1 MSGNTHAPCQSHCIR
16 IRPPEP
22 RFMSPRVIPRLCLS
36 AALITPLGATAL
48 TTQPAPFTDA
58 PTGTPPASWVYTQ
71 INKDLP
77 GTDFS
82 IVQESTG
89 KVLRA
94 YSKSAASSLVYTLPD
109 AVTANTRLQW
119 RWKVS
124 EAVPKSAMAN
134 KATDD
139 YAARVYVFFDYDKS
153 RLPFT
158 DRVKI
163 DMARTLYGADL
174 PTAALCYVWGTADA
188 IGAIAPNPYTDRVR
202 MIVLQRGD
210 AKAGQW
216 IAESRDLAADFQA
229 AFGEPA
235 PAVTGIALGA
245 DTDNTGATVEA
256 RFGDL
261 QLVPIVQ

>member
-1 MSGNTHAPCQSHCIR
+1 MPH
-16 IRPPEP
+16 
-22 RFMSPRVIPRLCLS
+22 RFTLMLS
-36 AALITPLGATAL
+36 LAALALPLPANASPAQPTPFANAPVGA
-48 TTQPAPFTDA
+48 
-58 PTGTPPASWVYTQ
+58 PPAGWVHTR
-71 INKDLP
+71 INKDQR

-82 IVQESTG
+82 VVHETSG
-89 KVLRA
+89 GVLRA
-94 YSKSAASSLVYTLPD
+94 YSQAGASSLVHTLATP
-109 AVTANTRLQW
+109 AAPHAQLQW

-124 EAVPKSAMAN
+124 HAVPGSAMAS

-153 RLPFT
+153 RLPFA

-163 DMARTLYGADL
+163 DLARNLYGADL

-188 IGAIAPNPYTDRVR
+188 IGAMAPNPYTDRVR

-210 AKAGQW
+210 ERAGQW
-216 IAESRDLAADFQA
+216 VHESRDLAADFQA

-235 PAVTGIALGA
+235 PAVTGVALGA

-261 QLVPIVQ
+261 RLVPTPQ

>member
-1 MSGNTHAPCQSHCIR
+1 MPSR
-16 IRPPEP
+16 IAR
-22 RFMSPRVIPRLCLS
+22 SLCLG
-36 AALITPLGATAL
+36 AALIVPLCATAV
-48 TTQPAPFTDA
+48 TPQPAPFTDA
-58 PTGTPPASWVYTQ
+58 PAGKPPASWVYTH

-82 IVQESTG
+82 IVPEPTG
-89 KVLRA
+89 NVLRA
-94 YSKSAASSLVYTLPD
+94 YAKSAASSLVYTLPG
-109 AVTANTRLQW
+109 AVVANTRLQW

-124 EAVPKSAMAN
+124 EAVPKSAMAS

-188 IGAIAPNPYTDRVR
+188 IGTIGPNPYTDRVR

-261 QLVPIVQ
+261 RLVPAAQ

>member
-1 MSGNTHAPCQSHCIR
+1 MPLR
-16 IRPPEP
+16 IAL
-22 RFMSPRVIPRLCLS
+22 RLCLS
-36 AALITPLGATAL
+36 TALITPLSALAATP
-48 TTQPAPFTDA
+48 QPAPFADA
-58 PTGTPPASWVYTQ
+58 PAGEPPASWVHTR
-71 INKDLP
+71 INKDRP
-77 GTDFS
+77 GTAFS
-82 IVQESTG
+82 IVPEATTN
-89 KVLRA
+89 VLRA
-94 YSKSAASSLVYTLPD
+94 YSRSAASSLVYTLPD
-109 AVTANTRLQW
+109 AVAANVRLQW
-119 RWKVS
+119 RWKIS
-124 EAVPKSAMAN
+124 NAVPGSAMAS

-163 DMARTLYGADL
+163 DLARNLYGTDL

-216 IAESRDLAADFQA
+216 ISESRDLAADFQS

-261 QLVPIVQ
+261 RLVPTVQ

>member
-1 MSGNTHAPCQSHCIR
+1 MSHRTAL
-16 IRPPEP
+16 
-22 RFMSPRVIPRLCLS
+22 RLCLVLTLGLPLS
-36 AALITPLGATAL
+36 ALATSS
-48 TTQPAPFTDA
+48 QPPPFADA
-58 PTGTPPASWVYTQ
+58 PAGKPPASWVHTQ

-77 GTDFS
+77 NTDFS
-82 IVQESTG
+82 IVSEASG
-89 KVLRA
+89 RVLRA
-94 YSKSAASSLVYTLPD
+94 YSQAAASSLVHTLPGTV
-109 AVTANTRLQW
+109 ASNTRLQW

-124 EAVPKSAMAN
+124 QAVPKSAMAS

-163 DMARTLYGADL
+163 DMARTLYGAEL

-188 IGAIAPNPYTDRVR
+188 IGAIGPNPYTDRVR

-216 IAESRDLAADFQA
+216 MSESRDLAADVQA
-229 AFGEPA
+229 AFGESA
-235 PAVTGIALGA
+235 PAVTGIALSA

-261 QLVPIVQ
+261 RLVPAAQ

>member
-1 MSGNTHAPCQSHCIR
+1 MPFR
-16 IRPPEP
+16 IAL
-22 RFMSPRVIPRLCLS
+22 RLCLS
-36 AALITPLGATAL
+36 VALVTPLGAMAVTP
-48 TTQPAPFTDA
+48 QPAPFTDA
-58 PTGTPPASWVYTQ
+58 PAGAPPASWVHTR
-71 INKDLP
+71 INKELP

-82 IVQESTG
+82 IVQEPTG
-89 KVLRA
+89 NVLRA
-94 YSKSAASSLVYTLPD
+94 YSSSAASSLVYTLPD
-109 AVTANTRLQW
+109 TVTANAQLQW

-124 EAVPKSAMAN
+124 QAVPNSAMAD

-188 IGAIAPNPYTDRVR
+188 VGAIAPNPYTDRVR

-216 IAESRDLAADFQA
+216 ISESRDLAADFQA

-261 QLVPIVQ
+261 KFVPNHQ

>member
-1 MSGNTHAPCQSHCIR
+1 MSVRALLP
-16 IRPPEP
+16 
-22 RFMSPRVIPRLCLS
+22 LCALLFALP
-36 AALITPLGATAL
+36 AAATPATV
-48 TTQPAPFTDA
+48 QPAPFSPA
-58 PTGTPPASWVYTQ
+58 PAGPPPPAWVYTQ
-71 INKDLP
+71 IHEDLP

-82 IVQESTG
+82 IVREAG
-89 KVLRA
+89 DGVLRA
-94 YSKSAASSLVYTLPD
+94 YSQAAASSLVHTLP
-109 AVTANTRLQW
+109 APVSPHTRLDW

-124 EAVPKSAMAN
+124 QAVPQSAIAS

-163 DMARTLYGADL
+163 DLARNLYGADL

-188 IGAIAPNPYTDRVR
+188 VGTIAPNPYTDRVR

-210 AKAGQW
+210 ARAGQW
-216 IAESRDLAADFQA
+216 VSESRDLAADFQA
-229 AFGEPA
+229 AFGEAA

-261 QLVPIVQ
+261 RLRPAAP